1 MLHDKTR
8 ALCEGPNFAALTTL
22 FDDGRPQTQVMWV
35 GCDDEHVLIN
45 TELHRAK
52 FKNVEE
58 DPRVS
63 VMVWDATNP
72 YSYVEVRG
80 RVVDTVHGDDARENI
95 DSLAQKYTGGLYAN
109 EVKSERVVLK
119 IAPEREV
126 IH

>member
-8 ALCEGPNFAALTTL
+8 TLCEGANFAALTTL

-35 GCDDEHVLIN
+35 GCDEDHVLIN
-45 TELHRAK
+45 TELHRSK
-52 FKNVEE
+52 FKNVEG
-58 DPRVS
+58 DPRVT

-80 RVVDTVHGDDARENI
+80 RVVDMVRGDVARANI
-95 DSLAQKYTGGLYAN
+95 DELSQKYTGDVYAY
-109 EVKSERVVLK
+109 EVTSERVLLK
-119 IAPEREV
+119 IAPDREV

>member
-8 ALCEGPNFAALTTL
+8 TLCEGANFAALTTL

-35 GCDDEHVLIN
+35 GCDDDHVLIN

-52 FKNVEE
+52 FKNVEG

-63 VMVWDATNP
+63 VMVWDAANP

-80 RVVDTVHGDDARENI
+80 RVVDTVRGDAARSNI
-95 DSLAQKYTGGLYAN
+95 DELAHKYTGDDYAN
-109 EVKSERVVLK
+109 EVTSERVVLK
-119 IAPEREV
+119 IAPDREI